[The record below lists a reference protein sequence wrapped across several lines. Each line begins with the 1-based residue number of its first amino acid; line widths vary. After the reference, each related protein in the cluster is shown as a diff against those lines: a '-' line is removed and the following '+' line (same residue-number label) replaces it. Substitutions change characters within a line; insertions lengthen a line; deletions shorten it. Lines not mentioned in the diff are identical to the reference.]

1 MVYRLNYVHVKQW
14 NLIMSI
20 GGGGG
25 CFKYS
30 RSSSSRRINET
41 MYPNIQIIENTV
53 EAL

>member
-1 MVYRLNYVHVKQW
+1 MVYRLNYVHIKQW
-14 NLIMSI
+14 NLIMSM
-20 GGGGG
+20 GGG

-41 MYPNIQIIENTV
+41 IYPNIQIIENTV